1 MSLRFIHVVTCVRIS
16 FLFEAKSYPIARI
29 YHILFI
35 HSPVGHLCGFYL
47 LAIVNNIAMI
57 MGIQISL
64 WDPHFNSFECM
75 PRSGIDGWYG
85 KSMFNFL
92 RTLHTAI
99 YNGYTI
105 IHSHHQ
111 QGTSVPISSH
121 PHHFLFCVLFCFLI
135 RTILMGM
142 KWYLIVVLICIPLM
156 ISIFKNIYLFSW
168 LCGAP
173 VVSCGI
179 LVAACGIFCCG
190 AWALHCGAQASL

>member
-1 MSLRFIHVVTCVRIS
+1 MSSRFIHVVPCVKFS
-16 FLFEAKSYPIARI
+16 FLLTAEYFPLHAYTFC
-29 YHILFI
+29 LFI
-35 HSPVGHLCGFYL
+35 HPWWTLGCFHI
-47 LAIVNNIAMI
+47 LAIVNKAAVNI
-57 MGIQISL
+57 GVQISV
-64 WDPHFNSFECM
+64 WVSAFNSFECM